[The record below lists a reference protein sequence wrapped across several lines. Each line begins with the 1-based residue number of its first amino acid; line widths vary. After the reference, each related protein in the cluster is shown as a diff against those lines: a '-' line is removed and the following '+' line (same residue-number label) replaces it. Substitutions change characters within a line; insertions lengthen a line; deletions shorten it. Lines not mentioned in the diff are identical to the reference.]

1 RQQAGGL
8 SSQGGDNGWRA
19 PRQTD
24 RNWQSAGFQ
33 PTMSTMP
40 VDMSRILTMD
50 KPIPAVIKT
59 SIDTRHPSRAVATV
73 ERDVYGGDG
82 RTVVIERGST

>member
-1 RQQAGGL
+1 
-8 SSQGGDNGWRA
+8 
-19 PRQTD
+19 
-24 RNWQSAGFQ
+24 
-33 PTMSTMP
+33 
-40 VDMSRILTMD
+40 MD

-82 RTVVIERGST
+82 RTVVIERGSTLVGQVASVGEASEEKIAVA